1 VNTAKFNHRAVGI
14 RNCESAFH
22 LASTI
27 LGGRDIIEEFIAARI
42 WPISSGW
49 APIKI
54 VYFNVNWATQEVP
67 FPKFGIKLRENQ
79 SADAFMIDI
88 EKRVNLMIGEYTMNE
103 YKAYKALVKH
113 KKRINRVFTEVCGDK
128 SFSSRSPSPKLK
140 VPAVA
145 VASCS
150 AASINAPRRRF
161 SKLGS
166 SAVNESSS
174 SGVKPS
180 RTRSLESSKRKHKTS
195 ERVLDVELQAASG
208 LAQMRRKKLKK
219 AVKKI
224 SSSGVRRVSSAFD
237 DDVFVGADSQKGF
250 CFWPLL
256 RFNFRD
262 NCPSGSENEFVD
274 IDSFSDAAPEVR
286 KEAVPVTA
294 AEAPVAAEGPAA
306 VKTIVAVEVPAA
318 DVSLPTRTREEAS
331 PEFTKELELT
341 VQRGRILSNV
351 LPCSKFGRLFLKIR
365 PPLLLW
371 LLLTR
376 VLVRLIATNY

>member
-1 VNTAKFNHRAVGI
+1 MGI

-27 LGGRDIIEEFIAARI
+27 LGGRDIIEEFVAAQI

-54 VYFNVNWATQEVP
+54 VYFNVNWAAQEVP
-67 FPKFGIKLRENQ
+67 FPKFGINLRENQ
-79 SADAFMIDI
+79 SADAFMIEI

-128 SFSSRSPSPKLK
+128 SFSYRSPGPKLK

-150 AASINAPRRRF
+150 AAPINAPRRRS
-161 SKLGS
+161 SKRGS

-174 SGVKPS
+174 SGIKTS
-180 RTRSLESSKRKHKTS
+180 RTRSLESSKRKRKTS
-195 ERVLDVELQAASG
+195 ERVSDVELQAASG
-208 LAQMRRKKLKK
+208 LAQMSRKKLKK

-224 SSSGVRRVSSAFD
+224 SSSGVRRVPSAFD
-237 DDVFVGADSQKGF
+237 DDIFVGADSQKGF

-262 NCPSGSENEFVD
+262 NCPSGSDNEFVD
-274 IDSFSDAAPEVR
+274 IDSFSDATPEVR
-286 KEAVPVTA
+286 KEVVPVTA
-294 AEAPVAAEGPAA
+294 AETPVAAETPAA
-306 VKTIVAVEVPAA
+306 AETIVAAEVPAA
-318 DVSLPTRTREEAS
+318 EVSLPITPVTRLPPNSLRNLNS
-331 PEFTKELELT
+331 VFKG
-341 VQRGRILSNV
+341 GRTLSNV
-351 LPCSKFGRLFLKIR
+351 LPWSKFGRLFPKIR
-365 PPLLLW
+365 LPLLLW
-371 LLLTR
+371 PLSTR
-376 VLVRLIATNY
+376 VLVRLIAASY